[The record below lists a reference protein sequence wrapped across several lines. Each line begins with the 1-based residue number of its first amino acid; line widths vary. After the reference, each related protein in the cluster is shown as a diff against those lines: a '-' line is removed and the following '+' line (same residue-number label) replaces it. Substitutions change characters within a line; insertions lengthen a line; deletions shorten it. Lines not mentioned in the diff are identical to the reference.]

1 MLLEQIHFL
10 RQPKREKTKKEQID
24 KEHKSNIIDGRDVV
38 FENEHRNRSQK
49 LGYSFVLISDTEKFE
64 GFNDS
69 L

>member
-38 FENEHRNRSQK
+38 FENEHRNRNKK
-49 LGYSFVLISDTEKFE
+49 LGYSFVL
-64 GFNDS
+64 
-69 L
+69 